1 MSPAD
6 DWSGRLGY
14 VDDGLDRRSYLR
26 DDPAFLAAETADPA
40 ARSCL
45 FAGEA
50 PILRRNSPVEAFMP
64 LVAADGLGASGER
77 IYLGHTASGP
87 RFAASAPATLAE
99 GLRGRSDLMVA
110 DLRQLAFDGGVDR
123 AALGLL
129 GVAKSMLSWHARH
142 RFCANC
148 GTMTVV
154 VCGGWKR
161 VCPACAAE
169 HFPRVDPVAI
179 MLVGAGADCLLG
191 RQARFAPGMWSCLAG
206 FIEPGETIEAA
217 VRREVQEEAGVAV
230 GAVRYLG
237 AQPWPFP
244 SSLMIGCRAEAL
256 ARDIV
261 VDRLELEDARWFSRA
276 EARAMLD
283 RTHPDGLMTPPPPAI
298 AHHLIR
304 AFVDEA

>member
-1 MSPAD
+1 MTAAD

-40 ARSCL
+40 ARACL
-45 FAGEA
+45 FAGEV

-64 LVAADGLGASGER
+64 LGAADGLGAGGER
-77 IYLGHTASGP
+77 IYLGHTAGGP
-87 RFAASAPATLAE
+87 RFATSGPAALAE
-99 GLRGRSDLMVA
+99 GLRERPDLVVA
-110 DLRQLAFDGGVDR
+110 DLRQLAVDGGVDR

-129 GVAKSMLSWHARH
+129 GLAKSMLSWHARH

-148 GTMTVV
+148 GTATVV
-154 VCGGWKR
+154 VIGGWKR
-161 VCPACAAE
+161 VCPACATE

-179 MLVGAGADCLLG
+179 MLVVAGADCLLG
-191 RQARFAPGMWSCLAG
+191 RQARFQPGMWSCLAG

-217 VRREVQEEAGVAV
+217 VRREVQEEAGIAIGTVH
-230 GAVRYLG
+230 YLG

-256 ARDIV
+256 ARDITI
-261 VDRLELEDARWFSRA
+261 DQLELEDARWFSRA

-283 RTHPDGLMTPPPPAI
+283 RTHPDGLMTPPPSAI